1 MIKIEDIKLMD
12 VLFSLLGPEMQA
24 RIALLDDQMKS
35 AQYTYDSNEKER
47 MEHYTSIRERIVTEM
62 KRVKAEY
69 NRDLVLNK
77 YKLAY
82 DYYTKMDKDAKE
94 KNRQALQFK
103 KRFLKRQK
111 DKLLEQL

>member
-1 MIKIEDIKLMD
+1 MID
-12 VLFSLLGPEMQA
+12 VLFSLLSPEMQA
-24 RIALLDDQMKS
+24 RIALIDDQLKS
-35 AQYTYDSNEKER
+35 AQYTYDTNEKER
-47 MEHYTSIRERIVTEM
+47 LQHYTSIKERIVTEM
-62 KRVKAEY
+62 ERVKAEY
-69 NRDLVLNK
+69 NRDLVLSK

-94 KNRQALQFK
+94 KNRQTLQGK